1 MTCCEPLLRHSV
13 TYFFLPRREFR
24 LALSMRAPSQVIG
37 GRRREAMGFK
47 KHLSGVA
54 ENMKYLPVAYAFLLH
69 ALFYYTIA

>member
-1 MTCCEPLLRHSV
+1 
-13 TYFFLPRREFR
+13 
-24 LALSMRAPSQVIG
+24 MRAPSQVIG